1 MLRYCDTYAIKTL
14 DSKGDFMSRDD
25 ETAPD
30 AAKPARV
37 RTTWFSDL
45 VFRRVFKNAGF
56 LLSGKTATGVLGLA
70 YLGLAARGLGIEQF
84 GLLVLVQTYVQ
95 VITGLST
102 FHSWQAVIRYGAI
115 STQTDDTRGFQS
127 LISFTTLLDVAGVVL
142 GATVAWFAAPLVG
155 PYLGWSGEIIAYA
168 QPYSLL
174 ILFTIVA
181 TPTGLL
187 RLYDRFD
194 ILAWQVIIT
203 PALRLIGVAIAV
215 LLDAPLWAYLLAW
228 FVAGVIGG
236 LILVGLGWREGV
248 KQGRLTNMRWSLGGV
263 TRTHAGIWG
272 FCLASNFHSSLQM
285 VTGHMSTLLVGAVAT
300 PAAAGLFKVAREV
313 ATALTKPAE
322 LLTQSIYP
330 EFARLGSTGNWADFG
345 GLIRRAALLA
355 GGVGLGI
362 LALIALLGDHL
373 LALIFG
379 PDFAAAYGVLVLL
392 VAAATLT
399 IAGFSFD
406 PALYAM
412 GRPSVPLRVNAV
424 VVFCVYVPLL
434 ILLTQTLGPIGAG
447 VAMLLSSTLI
457 VGTVGLWAR
466 AELKKRA

>member
-1 MLRYCDTYAIKTL
+1 MLRYCNTYAIKAL

-25 ETAPD
+25 ERAPGR
-30 AAKPARV
+30 AKAARV

-142 GATVAWFAAPLVG
+142 GATLAWFAAPLVG
-155 PYLGWSGEIIAYA
+155 PYLGWNAEIIAYA

-194 ILAWQVIIT
+194 ILAWQVTIT
-203 PALRLIGVAIAV
+203 PVLRLVGVAIAV

-236 LILVGLGWREGV
+236 LTLVGLGWREGV
-248 KQGRLTNMRWSLGGV
+248 KQGRLTSMRWSLQNV
-263 TRTHAGIWG
+263 TSTHPGLWG

-330 EFARLGSTGNWADFG
+330 EFARLGSTSNWADFG

-355 GGVGLGI
+355 GGVGIGI
-362 LALIALLGDHL
+362 LAIIALLGDHL
-373 LALIFG
+373 LVLIFG

-447 VAMLLSSTLI
+447 VAMLVSSTLI
-457 VGTVGLWAR
+457 VSAVGLWAR